1 MKSSSV
7 TIQMKGLQQYFPV
20 VLFVLQKIF
29 FLKTNFGV
37 FALNLYFI
45 ESNRLQVN
53 STELQLQLF

>member
-20 VLFVLQKIF
+20 VLFVLRKKI